1 MFTGRGRSFCF
12 ANAQALKA
20 AVLPQDTVR
29 PAENAMFMLLRV
41 CLPRTPPGY
50 IGDVLS
56 CASVPSHLPWYALG
70 LHGLCR

>member
-1 MFTGRGRSFCF
+1 MFTGRGPSFCF

-29 PAENAMFMLLRV
+29 PAENAIS
-41 CLPRTPPGY
+41 CLPRTPPRY